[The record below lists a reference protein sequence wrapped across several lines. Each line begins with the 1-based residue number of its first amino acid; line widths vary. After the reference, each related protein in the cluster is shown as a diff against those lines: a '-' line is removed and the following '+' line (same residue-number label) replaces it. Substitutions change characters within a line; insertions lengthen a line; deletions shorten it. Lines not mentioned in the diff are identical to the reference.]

1 MKVIGLIPVR
11 MESTRLPGKAL
22 KDILGLPAIVHVYK
36 RCALAKG
43 LDDLYVVTD
52 SKEIKKQVEKQGG
65 KVLFSG
71 EHRNGSERI
80 HEVSKDLDCSHIINI
95 QGDEVLVDPKHIDQI
110 VSEFIINPDLKFI
123 VGVTPYNEIGLK
135 QDFKAVLA
143 KNNNLIYCS
152 REDIPSSAI
161 SGNNKRLKVV
171 FIFGF
176 TKTSLETFIQWDET
190 ENELREPNEFLRILD
205 NNEEIR
211 TVLLDKGFT
220 SLDTAEDLKK
230 IREIMKSDSYFPIYK
245 ST

>member
-1 MKVIGLIPVR
+1 M
-11 MESTRLPGKAL
+11 
-22 KDILGLPAIVHVYK
+22 
-36 RCALAKG
+36 
-43 LDDLYVVTD
+43 
-52 SKEIKKQVEKQGG
+52 
-65 KVLFSG
+65 
-71 EHRNGSERI
+71 
-80 HEVSKDLDCSHIINI
+80 
-95 QGDEVLVDPKHIDQI
+95 
-110 VSEFIINPDLKFI
+110 
-123 VGVTPYNEIGLK
+123 
-135 QDFKAVLA
+135 A